1 MTYETMMAL
10 LAPFLV
16 IAVIWG
22 LIGLAFFIWYLAA
35 MARLFPLIG
44 LPAGQGWIPLWND
57 WRLIGRAGL
66 PGWVAI
72 LYLVPGANIV
82 AVVFRTI
89 AQHRIG
95 REAGVGAGY
104 TVLGLVLPPLWAT
117 LIGSIIGPQGLRPP
131 SAPFASGFG
140 AAPFTGG
147 FGTGPAAPVAA
158 AGSSASAVPGFP
170 GALPAA
176 ALPAAAQ
183 PPAAPVFSQSTGF
196 AVPVAPQAPAA
207 PDPWASPAQT
217 GSFVPPVTAAPAAA
231 PAPPPP
237 APLLAGPLGSE
248 TEAEYARLAAEP
260 FQAPPAVPLGQAAA
274 AEPFSWTAASQ
285 PVPEPVTAPEV
296 VPPPVHPLAAQPV
309 PVAQP
314 APEAQAPPATQPPAV
329 AEAAAP
335 VAPPPAPPAEPVAAP
350 VAALPAPYAA
360 RLPEPPPAPVPAAY
374 NPTGITDS
382 YERLVAEDDLD
393 RTVVV
398 PRAQRIGWAIELPG
412 GERFE
417 LPAFDV
423 IVGRR
428 PEAQGDARPLAIPDP
443 TRTLSKTHAR
453 LRFDGEQWTVEDLG
467 STNGVVL
474 LLEGERE
481 EELTAYRPAPATD
494 RLLLGT
500 LELRLSRSDE
510 TA

>member
-1 MTYETMMAL
+1 MTYETMMAM

-16 IAVIWG
+16 IALIWG

-44 LPAGQGWIPLWND
+44 LPAGHGWIPLWND
-57 WRLIGRAGL
+57 WRLIARAGL

-95 REAGVGAGY
+95 REVGVGAGY

-147 FGTGPAAPVAA
+147 FGAGPAVPGAA
-158 AGSSASAVPGFP
+158 AGSPGSAVPGFP
-170 GALPAA
+170 GALPGT
-176 ALPAAAQ
+176 AQ
-183 PPAAPVFSQSTGF
+183 PPAAPVFSQSTAF
-196 AVPVAPQAPAA
+196 EVPVAPQSPAA
-207 PDPWASPAQT
+207 PDPWASPAQA
-217 GSFVPPVTAAPAAA
+217 GSVVPPVTAAPVAA
-231 PAPPPP
+231 PAPAAPS
-237 APLLAGPLGSE
+237 APLPAGPLGSE

-285 PVPEPVTAPEV
+285 PTPEPVAAPV
-296 VPPPVHPLAAQPV
+296 VLPPPVHPLAAQP
-309 PVAQP
+309 
-314 APEAQAPPATQPPAV
+314 APEAAPPVTPTPAV
-329 AEAAAP
+329 AEAAAAP
-335 VAPPPAPPAEPVAAP
+335 VAPPSAPRPA
-350 VAALPAPYAA
+350 
-360 RLPEPPPAPVPAAY
+360 RMSEPPPAPVPAAY

-398 PRAQRIGWAIELPG
+398 PRAKRVGWVIELPG
-412 GERFE
+412 GERFD

-428 PEAQGDARPLAIPDP
+428 PEAQGDAQPLAIPDP

-453 LRFDGEQWTVEDLG
+453 LRFDGDQWTVEDLG
-467 STNGVVL
+467 STNGVML
-474 LLEGERE
+474 LLDGERE

-510 TA
+510 TV

>member
-16 IAVIWG
+16 IALIWG

-44 LPAGQGWIPLWND
+44 LPAGHGWIPLWND
-57 WRLIGRAGL
+57 WRLIARAGL

-95 REAGVGAGY
+95 REVGVGAGY

-147 FGTGPAAPVAA
+147 FGAGPAVPGAA
-158 AGSSASAVPGFP
+158 AGSPGSAVPGFP
-170 GALPAA
+170 GALPGT
-176 ALPAAAQ
+176 AQ
-183 PPAAPVFSQSTGF
+183 PPAAPVFSQSTAF
-196 AVPVAPQAPAA
+196 EVPVAPQSPAA
-207 PDPWASPAQT
+207 PDPWASPAQA
-217 GSFVPPVTAAPAAA
+217 GSVVPPVTAAPAAA
-231 PAPPPP
+231 AAPVPPP
-237 APLLAGPLGSE
+237 APLPTGPLGSE

-285 PVPEPVTAPEV
+285 PTPEPVAAPAV
-296 VPPPVHPLAAQPV
+296 VAPPVHPLAAQP
-309 PVAQP
+309 
-314 APEAQAPPATQPPAV
+314 APEAAPPVTPTPAV
-329 AEAAAP
+329 AEAAAAP
-335 VAPPPAPPAEPVAAP
+335 VAPPSAPRPA
-350 VAALPAPYAA
+350 
-360 RLPEPPPAPVPAAY
+360 RMSEPPPAPVPAAY

-382 YERLVAEDDLD
+382 YERLLAEDDLD

-428 PEAQGDARPLAIPDP
+428 PEAQGDAQPLAIPDP

-474 LLEGERE
+474 LLDGERE

-510 TA
+510 TV